1 MIDTLIQLTASD
13 AVQKLRSGDISPLEM
28 IAAAEKRISKIE
40 PAINAL
46 PTLGDG
52 RQSGTSESPS
62 ILHVSPESAAGGDL
76 GIIKTGDKIKI
87 DLNKRRV
94 DVLISN
100 LEFKKRRS
108 KRKVKQLNNQTP
120 WQELSRLTVGQLE
133 DGACIKTRSMYT
145 NIVEK
150 KGTPRH
156 SH

>member
-1 MIDTLIQLTASD
+1 L
-13 AVQKLRSGDISPLEM
+13 KKG
-28 IAAAEKRISKIE
+28 
-40 PAINAL
+40 INAL

-94 DVLISN
+94 DVLISE

-108 KRKVKQLNNQTP
+108 KRKVKPFNNQTP

-133 DGACIKTRSMYT
+133 DGACIKTRSKYT